1 MQKRDFGRSPL
12 KVECHR
18 GPVISDDC
26 GDYISTSGVLWA
38 ILGSPPCPRSKS
50 ILLPFEFSACLPFSY
65 LALRS
70 HDLTWLSQKVSRSP
84 ISTFYR
90 FLQSLI
96 ATFRTHLQYQYK
108 NMRKNTYSII
118 LSALM
123 ITPAPRSLCS
133 SRRISRFL
141 SQSWPWLNRHLIR
154 LFYRFLWDCP
164 WEGRGS
170 RYRFP
175 WLGGHI
181 LG

>member
-18 GPVISDDC
+18 ELAISDDC
-26 GDYISTSGVLWA
+26 GDYISTSGELWA
-38 ILGSPPCPRSKS
+38 ILGSPRCPRNKS
-50 ILLPFEFSACLPFSY
+50 ILHPFKFSACLPFSY

-70 HDLTWLSQKVSRSP
+70 HDLTWLSQTVSVTP

-90 FLQSLI
+90 FLRSLI
-96 ATFRTHLQYQYK
+96 ATFRTHLQFQYK

-123 ITPAPRSLCS
+123 ITPALQSLCS
-133 SRRISRFL
+133 SQRISRFL
-141 SQSWPWLNRHLIR
+141 SQSWPSLNRHLIR
-154 LFYRFLWDCP
+154 PFYRFLWDCP
-164 WEGRGS
+164 WGGRGS
-170 RYRFP
+170 HCRFL
-175 WLGGHI
+175 WLGGRI